1 MILVTGASE
10 GIGLACARE
19 LLERTPHAVAITGR
33 EAHKLARARAAL
45 PAGAEGRL
53 HCLTSDQSCRADV
66 DALLERIA
74 TAPSLEGAVLGVGV
88 NPLYA
93 EGARRLHT
101 LDPDTIDATVRT
113 NCTHAFLLT
122 RALLARF
129 HAQRHGVLVWIGSR
143 AAAGGMRGATLYCAT
158 KSFLSGLAHA
168 AHAEYAGNGVRVHLV
183 HPGVVRTPRTER
195 HADAFAERHGLRVA
209 EAGETA
215 RAIVDVF
222 LDGDP
227 DSIEM
232 SLT

>member
-19 LLERTPHAVAITGR
+19 LLERTPHAVTITGR
-33 EAHKLARARAAL
+33 EARKLERARAAL
-45 PAGAEGRL
+45 PAGVEDRL
-53 HCLTSDQSCRADV
+53 HCLTSDQSCRTDV
-66 DALLERIA
+66 DALVERIA

-88 NPLYA
+88 NPLYT

-101 LDPDTIDATVRT
+101 LDPDTIDAAVRT

-195 HADAFAERHGLRVA
+195 HADAFAARHGLRVA

-222 LDGDP
+222 LDGDT
-227 DSIEM
+227 DSIEL